1 MKALLRY
8 LILHPL
14 AFIVGLVALLLLSLF
29 LLLFTQAGTQALAK
43 MSQHFLPELRIEE
56 VSGVVGQQL
65 QFKHLSWDNNQ
76 VQVNIKDAK
85 LDSKLSL
92 QDMRFKELELGL
104 LQIRVSKGEGGSPVT
119 IPDIILPFHF
129 QAPSARVKR
138 FELWVGDTLTAFN
151 DVSLSAYTRGTA
163 LVLDEIHL
171 KPEWWEGDTRLSGK
185 GELNL
190 VGEHTVKLNATLES
204 PQSVLGAGKL
214 DGEFT
219 GTLKSY
225 DIVLDGH
232 WQYENYPQYSVDA
245 SGQGTLEQITASSL
259 LLSGDAGQAEAT
271 GLVKWGDKVTIEADV
286 DASEVDLT
294 YFDEQTAGLLDSK
307 LHVSGILSQ
316 QDRWDIQVKQLEGF
330 LHEYPVKASG
340 KLQFREGRLNIK
352 QVDAAVGNN
361 TLKAQGEADDRIAL
375 TWTVNAK
382 KLEELHPDLKGSVT
396 GSGRYDGLLDA
407 QQLAIQI
414 NKLSGNVHGYPVKA
428 TGRLAKQGEALSAD
442 DVAITVGKNHLTL
455 SGGAK
460 DRLGLVWQLN
470 AKKLSQLSPKLK
482 GRLKGKGE
490 LSGLLD
496 ASRLNLNIQT
506 LSGQFQ
512 GYPVKAKGR
521 VQLKDQSFSSRD
533 LVVDV
538 GQNRVT
544 LNGSTADD
552 SVGVDWSLNA
562 RNLKQLSPEL
572 SGRLKGEG
580 NLKGLLD
587 GSKLDLTVNQL
598 SGKVKQYPIN
608 AKGKIKLDHER
619 VRAQNFSVRVGRNQ
633 ILLNG
638 DAESAEGLSWS
649 LDAKRLAGLV
659 PELKGQV
666 KGSGTLKGLLDG
678 SRLDI
683 NIARLTG
690 KAQGY
695 PVSGRGLVRFKDK
708 KFSAQDLLLSVGK
721 NQVVLNGEA
730 SDRLGVRWRLDAKD
744 LRALSPELQGHAKGR
759 GTLSGALDGS
769 QLALSIQNLSGSL
782 KGYPLNA
789 KGEVFK
795 KGKRLEAKNLRVNLG
810 QNLAVINGQ
819 MSEPFSATWQVD
831 AKQLS
836 QVYKGLAGQLKGRGS
851 LKGTLKQPIIFGD
864 LSGANLRYQD
874 NAVQQLT
881 ASIQQRSGKYTLSAR
896 AKGVKQGNTLLPEV
910 KLDGHGTVARHSLT
924 AFVNHPD
931 AKLDIQASG
940 GWVNKRWQGTVHK
953 LVANETSAGRWQL
966 VRPMQVSWSEK
977 RTQLGEACLTNNQ
990 GLVCVTPQ
998 FQGDTTVLTGRMQ
1011 RMPLSI
1017 LRSALPPS
1025 VSISGVANADFQLQL
1040 KGKHRSGRF
1049 TIQLP
1054 DNVIQIQRSNGK
1066 PEVLRYSGV
1075 VVRGHLQGNT
1085 ISLQGQAAIHGRG
1098 NAKLDGRIMLAD
1110 NGQHRL
1116 DVRTVV
1122 TASSIAWLQ
1131 AYIPQID
1138 GLKGRISGDIVAQ
1151 GLLNKPQLI
1160 GQVRLQGGHVYVPE
1174 TGVSFR
1180 DINLTIKGAGHQQL
1194 SVTGSLNAGGGL
1206 LKANGV
1212 LRLGRLPHWDADV
1225 RLQGN
1230 NLLIMDTHEVRS
1242 WVSPNLNVKA
1252 SAQAVSITGRVHVPK
1267 TIISLR
1273 ELPRTAKV
1281 RSDDVVIVGRRAK
1294 QYQQPLAKGA
1304 RLTGKGRPRLHEPER
1319 PLKITPNVTVDLGN
1333 DVQFSGFGVE
1343 AFLKGRMRILRAQ
1356 NNIIGEGSLNV
1367 VEGVY
1372 RAYGQRLTIERGR
1385 LIFTG
1390 AIDNPGIDL
1399 RAVRT
1404 VENGDIRVGIA
1415 LGGTVQHPE
1424 SSLFS
1429 SPVQRQSDTLSYL
1442 LTGRSVTTLSGS
1454 ETVLLQQAITSLGIA
1469 GGEGLAQQLGSAIGL
1484 DEVGLT
1490 SRNGDYRNSEL
1501 LLGKRLGPRLYV
1513 KYIVGLFESLQRV
1526 ALTYK
1531 VNRHVELEAQSGEH
1545 HGVDLI
1551 YKIDTNR
1558 GPLH

>member
-1 MKALLRY
+1 MRALLRY

-14 AFIVGLVALLLLSLF
+14 AFMVGLVALLLLSLL

-43 MSQHFLPELRIEE
+43 VSQHFLPELHIED
-56 VSGVVGQQL
+56 VSGVAGRQL
-65 QFKHLSWDNNQ
+65 QFKQLSWQNEQ
-76 VQVNIKDAK
+76 IEVNIKDAK

-92 QDMRFKELELGL
+92 QNMRFKDLELGL
-104 LQIRVSKGEGGSPVT
+104 LQIRLPKGEDTSSITV
-119 IPDIILPFHF
+119 PDIVLPFHF
-129 QAPSARVKR
+129 QAPTAKVKR
-138 FELWVGDTLTAFN
+138 FELWTGDVLTAFN
-151 DVSLSAYTRGTA
+151 DVELAAYTRGSS
-163 LVLDEIHL
+163 LVVDDIRF
-171 KPEWWEGDTRLSGK
+171 KPEWWEGDTKLSGK

-190 VGEHTVKLNATLES
+190 VGEHTVKLAATLES
-204 PQSVLGAGKL
+204 AQSVLGTGQL
-214 DGEFT
+214 QGEFT
-219 GTLKSY
+219 GTLESY
-225 DIVLDGH
+225 EVVLDGH
-232 WQYENYPQYSVDA
+232 WQYEDYPQYSIDA
-245 SGQGTLEQITASSL
+245 IGQGSLEQITASSL
-259 LLSGDAGQAEAT
+259 LLSGDAGQANIT
-271 GLVKWGDKVTIEADV
+271 GKVGWVDRVQIEADV

-294 YFDEQTAGLLDSK
+294 YFDEQTSGLLDGQF
-307 LHVSGILSQ
+307 HVLGVLDEA
-316 QDRWDIQVKQLEGF
+316 DRWDMRIKELEGF
-330 LHEYPVKASG
+330 LHEYPVQATG
-340 KLQFREGRLNIK
+340 RLQLRDGRLNIK
-352 QVDAAVGNN
+352 QVDASVGSN

-375 TWTVNAK
+375 IWQLDAK
-382 KLEELHPDLKGSVT
+382 KLEQLHPDLKGSVK
-396 GSGRYDGLLDA
+396 GSGRYDGSLDA

-428 TGRLAKQGEALSAD
+428 TGKLAKKGEVLSAD
-442 DVAITVGKNHLTL
+442 DVAITVGRNRLTL
-455 SGGAK
+455 EGGAK
-460 DRLGLVWQLN
+460 DKLGLVWQLD
-470 AKKLSQLSPKLK
+470 AKQLSQLSPKLK
-482 GRLKGKGE
+482 GRLRGKGE

-496 ASRLNLNIQT
+496 ASRLDLNIQT
-506 LSGQFQ
+506 LSGRFQ
-512 GYPVKAKGR
+512 GYPIKAKGR
-521 VQLKDQSFSSRD
+521 VRLKDQAFSSRD

-538 GQNRVT
+538 GENRIA

-552 SVGVDWSLNA
+552 SLGVDWRLDA
-562 RNLKQLSPEL
+562 KNLKQLSPKL

-587 GSKLDLTVNQL
+587 GSKLDLTVHQL
-598 SGKVKQYPIN
+598 SGKVKQYPIK
-608 AKGKIKLDHER
+608 AQGKLKLDHKR
-619 VRAQNFSVRVGRNQ
+619 VRAKDFSVRVGQNRVV
-633 ILLNG
+633 LNG
-638 DAESAEGLSWS
+638 DAESREGLSWS
-649 LDAKRLAGLV
+649 LDAKRLTDLV
-659 PELKGQV
+659 PELKGQL

-683 NIARLTG
+683 NIVRLNG

-695 PVSGRGLVRFKDK
+695 PISGRGLVRFRDK
-708 KFSAQDLLLSVGK
+708 KFAAQDLLLSVGN
-721 NQVVLNGEA
+721 NQIVLNGEA
-730 SDRLGVRWRLDAKD
+730 ADRLGVRWRLDAKD
-744 LRALSPELQGHAKGR
+744 LRTLSPELQGHAKGR

-769 QLALSIQNLSGSL
+769 QLALSIQNLSGAL

-789 KGEVFK
+789 KGEVLK
-795 KGKRLEAKNLRVNLG
+795 RGKRLEAKNLRLNLG
-810 QNLAVINGQ
+810 QNQAVINGQ
-819 MSEPFSATWQVD
+819 LSEPFSATWQVD
-831 AKQLS
+831 ANQLS
-836 QVYKGLAGQLKGRGS
+836 QVYKGLAGQLKGKGS

-864 LSGANLRYQD
+864 VSGANLRYQD
-874 NAVQQLT
+874 NSIKQLT
-881 ASIQQRSGKYTLSAR
+881 ATIKQRSGQYTLSAR
-896 AKGVKQGNTLLPEV
+896 AKGVQQGKTLLPEI
-910 KLDGHGTVARHSLT
+910 KLDGQGTVAKHRLT
-924 AFVNHPD
+924 AYVNHPD
-931 AKLDIQASG
+931 GKLDIQASG
-940 GWVNKRWQGTVHK
+940 SWVNKRWQGTVHK
-953 LVANETSAGRWQL
+953 LVANETAAGRWQL
-966 VRPMQVSWSEK
+966 VRPMNVAWSEK

-998 FQGDTTVLTGRMQ
+998 LQGDTTILTGRVQ
-1011 RMPLSI
+1011 RMPLSM
-1017 LRSALPPS
+1017 LRSVLPPS
-1025 VSISGVANADFQLQL
+1025 VHISGVANADFQLQL

-1049 TIQLP
+1049 TLQLP
-1054 DNVIQIQRSNGK
+1054 DNVIQIQRSNAQ
-1066 PEVLRYSGV
+1066 PEVLSYSGV

-1098 NAKLDGRIMLAD
+1098 NVKLDGHIILAD
-1110 NGQHRL
+1110 NGQHRI
-1116 DVRTVV
+1116 DARTVI

-1131 AYIPQID
+1131 AYVPQID
-1138 GLKGRISGDIVAQ
+1138 GLKGRVSGDLIVK
-1151 GLLNKPQLI
+1151 GLLERPQLT
-1160 GQVRLQGGHVYVPE
+1160 GQVRLQGGQVYVPE

-1180 DINLTIKGAGHQQL
+1180 DINLTIKGAGSQQL
-1194 SVTGSLNAGGGL
+1194 AITGSLNAGGGI

-1212 LRLGRLPHWDADV
+1212 LRLARLPQWDADV

-1242 WVSPNLNVKA
+1242 WVSPNLNVRA
-1252 SAQAVSITGRVHVPK
+1252 SAQAINITGRVHVPK

-1273 ELPRTAKV
+1273 QLPTTAKV

-1319 PLKITPNVTVDLGN
+1319 PMKITPSVTVDLGN

-1343 AFLKGRMRILRAQ
+1343 AFLKGRMRVLRSQ

-1469 GGEGLAQQLGSAIGL
+1469 GGEGLAQQLGTAIGL

-1551 YKIDTNR
+1551 YKIDTNK
-1558 GPLH
+1558 GPLK